1 MANTKK
7 RDRSSR
13 SKLGMIGQVT
23 AATVSL
29 ALVAVGTSGIIANA
43 APSQSPHSASAAW
56 NAVASPPQQAPANS
70 DQLDVAVGTTVAAT
84 TNQKGEVGPFN
95 LFIVNGQV
103 SGVGSGEVSVPVG
116 PDKDSTFEFDNEA
129 GQVQNITQF
138 EGLFSG
144 DIPVELETEVTVD
157 GESLDPDQAYDITG
171 DVVIKYKFLNK
182 TNRKQDITFTD
193 VNGVTTTKEKEV
205 PVPFGAT
212 FKVPFGDGWF
222 INEAKGM
229 LQSSTPTGVTI
240 DATVM
245 NFPIIPGSVG
255 STEEVLTIKA
265 RAENARLPATL
276 ASYVA
281 VDLSTFANGLALNL
295 VPGVEDKALGPI
307 NNILDGAVGQI
318 YSVANEIGGFAGAL
332 QTLTTQSLDPI
343 LSDVSAVQVDPNAL
357 EANLE
362 GLATGVTD
370 LGGLMEANAEAQER
384 LALLFVELAQVL
396 DAAGSEVIPRLG
408 RALRALGPDATE
420 AAEGLRTLNKVLR
433 KLNADRLTRDVNTI
447 APICEV
453 VGNTSQFYGYPP
465 LELKLPFPLPAVK
478 LWEGNV
484 GYNSLATVI
493 KDNTPTFGS
502 KPAWVRD
509 LGTLQTQL
517 DAQSTGTL
525 LPSLFFGVIPSLT
538 PNSPLNDVL
547 QAPACK
553 TVSTITEDVVIPI
566 AKLWKPLK
574 MAELALALDV
584 LADVV
589 ESPGAEELFNRIS
602 RGLEG
607 AGRLL
612 SNTNCSPEA
621 ILNAINSG
629 TGIAGIFQKCGVAQ
643 LLQFFSVVDR
653 LVGDGLVDLGKLV
666 DDLKAD
672 VPKIDKTVQGVAS
685 ATSSI
690 QTTLDALPTEVAD
703 AAGKIADIGTDIGDK
718 GASALGKITAG
729 AEELDAMLV
738 AMTERTLNGDGTPYG
753 GATGPDTR
761 TLAAYQLTQAEAA
774 PVETQWFTSLGLAVV
789 FLAIGLGLGTWQ
801 YRRRLG

>member
-1 MANTKK
+1 M
-7 RDRSSR
+7 
-13 SKLGMIGQVT
+13 
-23 AATVSL
+23 
-29 ALVAVGTSGIIANA
+29 
-43 APSQSPHSASAAW
+43 
-56 NAVASPPQQAPANS
+56 
-70 DQLDVAVGTTVAAT
+70 
-84 TNQKGEVGPFN
+84 
-95 LFIVNGQV
+95 
-103 SGVGSGEVSVPVG
+103 
-116 PDKDSTFEFDNEA
+116 
-129 GQVQNITQF
+129 
-138 EGLFSG
+138 
-144 DIPVELETEVTVD
+144 
-157 GESLDPDQAYDITG
+157 
-171 DVVIKYKFLNK
+171 
-182 TNRKQDITFTD
+182 
-193 VNGVTTTKEKEV
+193 TTTKEKEV